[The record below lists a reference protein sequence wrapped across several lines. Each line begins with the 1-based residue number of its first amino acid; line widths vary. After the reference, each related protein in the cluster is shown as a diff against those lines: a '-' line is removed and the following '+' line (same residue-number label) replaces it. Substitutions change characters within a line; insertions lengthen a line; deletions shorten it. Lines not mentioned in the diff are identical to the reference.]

1 MNLYQTLN
9 QELRD
14 FRVKKLIE
22 AEEAAKVEAEVE
34 EVKPEVVE
42 EVTPETTEPAAEPE
56 ALNESEEADIAAAI
70 ETEEKV
76 KELDDRLRSIEDALA
91 TASEDE
97 IASLEAEKADIL
109 NQLDAIEDGLKTESS
124 EEEITEEPVEEVPV
138 EEITDEVPAEEE
150 EVTVESLLDEIAT
163 ACDSEEG
170 CDCEKVKELVGKAK
184 ELLNPETEEVVE
196 EEPVVEEIEEVK
208 EADEVEETEPEELT
222 ECEVTSFNV
231 VRKAPSQNVYMIE
244 AQTTEGVKYITGRN
258 YDEESKTLDE
268 AEIADNK
275 GAAANRF
282 KELLANK

>member
-22 AEEAAKVEAEVE
+22 AEESTKAE
-34 EVKPEVVE
+34 EVKPEVEKVKPKVVE
-42 EVTPETTEPAAEPE
+42 EVTPETTEPTAKPKE
-56 ALNESEEADIAAAI
+56 LTDSEDADIAAAI
-70 ETEEKV
+70 GIEQKV
-76 KELDDRLRSIEDALA
+76 KELDNRLLSIEDALA

-109 NQLDAIEDGLKTESS
+109 SQLDAIEEGLKTESA
-124 EEEITEEPVEEVPV
+124 EDITEEPVEEVP
-138 EEITDEVPAEEE
+138 DEDHDEAEEDHDEDE

-170 CDCEKVKELVGKAK
+170 CDCEKVKELVEKAK
-184 ELLNPETEEVVE
+184 ELLNPETEED
-196 EEPVVEEIEEVK
+196 K
-208 EADEVEETEPEELT
+208 KSDEVEETEPEELT

-231 VRKAPSQNVYMIE
+231 VRKAPSKNVYMIE

-275 GAAANRF
+275 SAAANRF

>member
-42 EVTPETTEPAAEPE
+42 EVTPETTEAPAEPE
-56 ALNESEEADIAAAI
+56 VLTESEEADIANAI

-76 KELDDRLRSIEDALA
+76 KELDDRLRSIDDALA

-124 EEEITEEPVEEVPV
+124 EEEVTEEPVEEVPA

-184 ELLNPETEEVVE
+184 ELLNPETEEAVE

-208 EADEVEETEPEELT
+208 EADEPEELT

-231 VRKAPSQNVYMIE
+231 VRKAPSHNVYMIE
-244 AQTTEGVKYITGRN
+244 AQTTDGVKYITGRN
-258 YDEESKTLDE
+258 FNEESKTLDE

-282 KELLANK
+282 KDLLANK